1 MASPV
6 VDKGSK
12 SPNTPAQVDYK
23 AKLDEAAEGEKKPPD
38 APDHVSNAE
47 NTVVETSE
55 LIQNTR
61 SEQD

>member
-23 AKLDEAAEGEKKPPD
+23 AKLDEAAEGRKNPPM
-38 APDHVSNAE
+38 PP
-47 NTVVETSE
+47 TTSAMQKIR
-55 LIQNTR
+55 L
-61 SEQD
+61 